1 MGEDMLDKSV
11 PYKRV
16 IMKLNYSNNNFSKD
30 INLPEGYSFKMY
42 EPGFENYW
50 AETETE
56 VLEYKTKEE
65 AIEYFKKELIPY
77 QEQLKKRMVFI
88 MNQEG
93 VAVANACAWYINY
106 KGRHQAHVHFVA
118 VRPDYQGRGLGKA
131 IFAKILTIFS
141 IYEAGEDIYL
151 HTQTWSHVAI
161 RMYLKMG
168 FKLIKDDS
176 LGYHDKNYE
185 EAVEVLDGIYD
196 EGTMKLIR
204 GNKYKY
210 KFNIMYKSIIQKVE
224 SVVLSNIRKHL

>member
-56 VLEYKTKEE
+56 VLEYKMKEE

-131 IFAKILTIFS
+131 IFAKILTIFP

>member
-30 INLPEGYSFKMY
+30 INLPEGYTFKMY

-56 VLEYKTKEE
+56 VLEYKMKEE